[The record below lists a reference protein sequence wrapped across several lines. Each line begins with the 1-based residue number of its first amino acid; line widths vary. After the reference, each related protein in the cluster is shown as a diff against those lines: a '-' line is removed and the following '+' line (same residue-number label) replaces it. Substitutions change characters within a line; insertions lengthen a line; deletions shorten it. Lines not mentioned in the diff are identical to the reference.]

1 MQRLFADTRI
11 RFSCTKG
18 NARSTFRK
26 RGNRRPSVAGDMTPL
41 LRFEEEG
48 GERVSGSTFLSNA
61 INGPPA
67 GRASCTTWILSLA

>member
-48 GERVSGSTFLSNA
+48 GERMSGSIFLSNA
-61 INGPPA
+61 INV
-67 GRASCTTWILSLA
+67 GRRPVARRVPHGFYH